1 MKHRME
7 SNRDKL
13 AKTVAKA
20 PESGAR
26 SALRHRSIP
35 PMKKI
40 LLPFLLFAASCFA
53 APIPESA
60 KVGEFFAGCQAYSFR
75 MYTVMEAIDKTA
87 AAGGK
92 TIEFYPKQKL
102 SPEHPDQVFNHESSP
117 EIIAAVKAKLAE
129 KGLVAVGY
137 GVIKLGT
144 DAAADRKVFEFC
156 KDMGIGIVVTE
167 PDVAGMDGIE
177 ALVKEF
183 DIKMAIHNH
192 PKRPLDRAYLFWDP
206 QYVLDLVKDRD
217 PRMGSCADIGHWVRS
232 GLDPVECVRLLKGRI
247 FDSHLKDLTE
257 FGNVKAHDLPF
268 GTGKSNIAGV
278 LAEYHAQG
286 FHGPVHVEY
295 EYNWETSLP
304 EITQSLTFV
313 KNWKPEA
320 K

>member
-1 MKHRME
+1 
-7 SNRDKL
+7 
-13 AKTVAKA
+13 
-20 PESGAR
+20 
-26 SALRHRSIP
+26 
-35 PMKKI
+35 
-40 LLPFLLFAASCFA
+40 
-53 APIPESA
+53 
-60 KVGEFFAGCQAYSFR
+60 

-137 GVIKLGT
+137 GVIKLGA